1 MKQENKNIEKPA
13 LHIQQYTQPFTGDTR
28 VQFSDTEKQ
37 DDRFIR
43 ADAAD
48 LVLLEQYQ

>member
-1 MKQENKNIEKPA
+1 MNQEKKNTEQPR
-13 LHIQQYTQPFTGDTR
+13 LFVQQYTQPFTGDTR

-43 ADAAD
+43 ADVAD